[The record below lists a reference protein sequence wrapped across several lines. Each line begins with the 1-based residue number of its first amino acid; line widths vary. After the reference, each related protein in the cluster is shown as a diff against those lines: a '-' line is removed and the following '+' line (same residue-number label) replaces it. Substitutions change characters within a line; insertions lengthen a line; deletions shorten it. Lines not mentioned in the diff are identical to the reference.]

1 MNLWKIMN
9 LVAWGLSLLL
19 LTVMLKDLFRV
30 EKARFNQRN
39 EHKENI
45 KENSTA
51 EDGTILIKD
60 KNEGI

>member
-1 MNLWKIMN
+1 MN

-39 EHKENI
+39 EHKENNQEDPDV
-45 KENSTA
+45 EN
-51 EDGTILIKD
+51 DTILKQD
-60 KNEGI
+60 KNEGLRS